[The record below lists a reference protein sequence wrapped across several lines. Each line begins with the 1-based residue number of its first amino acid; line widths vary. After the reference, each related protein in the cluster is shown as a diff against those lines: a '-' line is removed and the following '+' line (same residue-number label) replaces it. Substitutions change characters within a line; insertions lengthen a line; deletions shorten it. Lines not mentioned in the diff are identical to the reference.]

1 MNQLRWRSDEAEK
14 GGAGVPGDCMAMN
27 LVKRDRMRAESTW
40 WDPDT
45 NHNAV
50 CILLVSSPAGDADNS
65 HDSTSPGENV

>member
-1 MNQLRWRSDEAEK
+1 
-14 GGAGVPGDCMAMN
+14 MAMN